1 MSTDTMSTTDNQ
13 VLTDILNTLQGL
25 SPPAILTTMSDSL
38 DTLNGSIKA
47 VKLAVTDFNKAF
59 TDFNKAFTDFNKA
72 FTGFAKDVLKKLEPT
87 WWLEILNLAIGA
99 GSLGVGVY
107 GAVKAAGAMAGA
119 GAGGALGGSIAIGN
133 ILSKLGI
140 LGLILAGIILIGVL
154 LSHLPTNTSKNIPVG
169 SHQYANMFEYGA
181 TMSREPITS
190 KAVNTVKKSTKAV
203 DNKWTKQVLPDL
215 NDRAGTNKLIPKA
228 FRPQAVTP
236 TNANPTIPLGVS
248 KTTERL
254 LNNTNSTN
262 TMFNGSIP
270 YTKDYSV
277 PFSNQTATPMFDIF
291 GKPQKKSFS
300 NPSSVIKKVSPTI
313 PLASTS
319 TKQVASPIT
328 KQVTATVVNMPNNED
343 LVSNNKIVN
352 ANFTTSMFSNN
363 SSNGGTKGATS
374 STSNATNNYQTVYNI
389 ANIDI
394 ADGMISDL
402 EDLIQAINRHAC

>member
-1 MSTDTMSTTDNQ
+1 MSTDTMSTDNQ
-13 VLTDILNTLQGL
+13 VLTEILETLKGL
-25 SPPAILTTMSDSL
+25 SPPSIKGIVPPPILGTINESIR
-38 DTLNGSIKA
+38 TLNGSFTIF
-47 VKLAVTDFNKAF
+47 TEAF
-59 TDFNKAFTDFNKA
+59 TDFT
-72 FTGFAKDVLKKLEPT
+72 KDVLKKLEPT

-99 GSLGVGVY
+99 GSLGVGIY
-107 GAVKAAGAMAGA
+107 GAVKAAGTMAGAGTVAA

-203 DNKWTKQVLPDL
+203 DNKWTKQVILDL
-215 NDRAGTNKLIPKA
+215 NDRSGTNKLIPKA

-262 TMFNGSIP
+262 TGLGKVIAPISAPSTALLPMTPTSIINKASVAPKSIP
-270 YTKDYSV
+270 
-277 PFSNQTATPMFDIF
+277 QI
-291 GKPQKKSFS
+291 
-300 NPSSVIKKVSPTI
+300 SPTI

-374 STSNATNNYQTVYNI
+374 STSNATNNYQNVYNI